1 MKLKSPVHAENR
13 WALTNDT
20 SELKLTARVSIHPHG
35 NRTRFFY
42 RRKASGSRAYS
53 LFYVPLLFFPFSS
66 LIFLFYFRYG
76 AKSATAASRASPVFT
91 IMLLA
96 EVRPIHGMR
105 TRKPLHRVQVTHQM
119 RLSLG
124 GEEQRY
130 GPTCAAYQR
139 FPAAR

>member
-1 MKLKSPVHAENR
+1 MITQAENR
-13 WALTNDT
+13 QALINDT

-53 LFYVPLLFFPFSS
+53 LFYAPRFFFHPLFS
-66 LIFLFYFRYG
+66 FFYFRYG

-96 EVRPIHGMR
+96 EVRGPGSL
-105 TRKPLHRVQVTHQM
+105 PHRVQVTHQM
-119 RLSLG
+119 RLSLR
-124 GEEQRY
+124 GEGQRY
-130 GPTCAAYQR
+130 GPTCAAYRR
-139 FPAAR
+139 FPAH